1 MQVRKQLPN
10 YEDLLRN
17 FVTSKAVKPC
27 ADQFISSTCLS
38 EEKKYWQGFP
48 PTTKIYIYVWEWILK
63 ADKK

>member
-38 EEKKYWQGFP
+38 EGKKILTGFP
-48 PTTKIYIYVWEWILK
+48 TYYQNLHLCLRVDLES
-63 ADKK
+63 